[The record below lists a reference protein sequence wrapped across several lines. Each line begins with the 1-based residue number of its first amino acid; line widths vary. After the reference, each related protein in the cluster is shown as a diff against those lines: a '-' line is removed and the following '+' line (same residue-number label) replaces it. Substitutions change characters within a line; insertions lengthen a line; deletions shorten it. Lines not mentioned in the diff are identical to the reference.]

1 MCGIFA
7 ILNQFNVKKYS
18 LKHRGP
24 DQHVEE
30 SFMEWDFIFDRLSI
44 NGLEDGQQ
52 PFKDATILETSVFMC
67 NGEIYNHRE
76 LCSKHCV
83 TPITKSDCEVVYR
96 VLCGSQDDTSSF
108 CASIDG
114 EYAFV
119 FKDKSRLIVARD
131 RYGVRP
137 LFYAVVNGTNGRQVV
152 GFASEAKQ
160 LTEIPNVHSIE
171 QFPPG
176 EMWINFE
183 RIPFFK
189 LLPSVRSDASFSEHV
204 ETVRTLLIRA
214 VHKRLMSE
222 RPVGYFLSGGLDS
235 SIIAAI
241 GATLSKTPITTY
253 SIGMKNSDSRDLIAA
268 RRVAEHLHSNHVE
281 IQFDAKEAI
290 DAIPEVIRTLE
301 SYDCTTIR
309 ASVPMY
315 LLCKEISKQNHSKVM
330 LSGEGADEL
339 FGGYL
344 YLHGAPSLD
353 AFQSE
358 TVSLLSHIHEFDG
371 LRADRCTAAHGLELR
386 VPFLDPSLVD
396 YVVHMDPVHKAPVER
411 VEKFVLRKA
420 FESFLPKDIVYRQK
434 NGMSDAVGSQW
445 IDAIRE
451 HVRDVVRDVVQDA
464 SVLPPRHLVINTPKS
479 DEEMWYRQ
487 QFQAMYPTV
496 VSHQTIWRP
505 KWTTETDP
513 SARKLPTFVGQ

>member
-7 ILNQFNVKKYS
+7 ILKQHDAQS
-18 LKHRGP
+18 RLLQHRGP

-30 SFMEWDFIFDRLSI
+30 SFDSWNFIFDRLAI
-44 NGLEDGQQ
+44 NGIEDGQQ
-52 PFKDATILETSVFMC
+52 PFKNDTSIFMC
-67 NGEIYNHRE
+67 NGEIYNHHE
-76 LCSKHCV
+76 LCSKHHIN
-83 TPITKSDCEVVYR
+83 PSTKSDCEVVYR
-96 VLCGSQDDTSSF
+96 ALCSVDDTSSF

-114 EYAFV
+114 EFAFV
-119 FKDKSRLIVARD
+119 FKDESRLIVARD

-137 LFYAVVNGTNGRQVV
+137 LFYALVNDSGGRQVA

-160 LTEIPNVHSIE
+160 LAMIPNVHSIE

-176 EMWINFE
+176 EVWINFE
-183 RIPFFK
+183 RVQFFK
-189 LLPSVRSDASFSEHV
+189 LVPSVRSDVSSFADHV
-204 ETVRTLLIRA
+204 ETVRTLLIQA

-241 GATLSKTPITTY
+241 GATLTKTPITTY

-268 RRVAEHLHSNHVE
+268 RRVAEHLHSNHIE
-281 IQFDAKEAI
+281 IQFDAEEAI

-315 LLCKEISKQNHSKVM
+315 LLCKEIARRNQSKVM

-353 AFQSE
+353 AFQTE
-358 TVSLLSHIHEFDG
+358 TISLLRHIHEFDG

-386 VPFLDPSLVD
+386 VPFLDPTLVN
-396 YVVHMDPVHKAPVER
+396 YVVHMDPVHKAPNLEGR
-411 VEKFVLRKA
+411 IEKFILRKA

-445 IDAIRE
+445 IDAIRK
-451 HVRDVVRDVVQDA
+451 HVRDNVGDCDVSA
-464 SVLPPRHLVINTPKS
+464 LPPRNMLINPPKS
-479 DEEMWYRQ
+479 NEEMWYRQ
-487 QFQAMYPTV
+487 QFQAIYPV
-496 VSHQTIWRP
+496 VTSHQTIWRP
-505 KWTTETDP
+505 KWTSQTDP
-513 SARKLPTFVGQ
+513 SARNLPSFEGH

>member
-7 ILNQFNVKKYS
+7 ILKQFNVKKY
-18 LKHRGP
+18 LLEHRGP

-52 PFKDATILETSVFMC
+52 PFKDDASIFMC

-76 LCSKHCV
+76 LCSRHCV
-83 TPITKSDCEVVYR
+83 TPSTKSDCEVVYR
-96 VLCGSQDDTSSF
+96 ALGLVNDGSRDDMSSF

-137 LFYAVVNGTNGRQVV
+137 LFYAVVNGTSGRQVV

-160 LTEIPNVHSIE
+160 LTHIPNVHSIE

-176 EMWINFE
+176 EVWINFE

-189 LLPSVRSDASFSEHV
+189 LSPSIRSEMSFSEHV
-204 ETVRTLLIRA
+204 ETVRTLLIQA
-214 VHKRLMSE
+214 VQKRLMSE

-241 GATLSKTPITTY
+241 GSTLSKTPITTY

-268 RRVAEHLHSNHVE
+268 RQVAEHLRSNHIE
-281 IQFDAKEAI
+281 IQFDAEEAI
-290 DAIPEVIRTLE
+290 AAIPEVIRTLE
-301 SYDCTTIR
+301 SFDCTTIR
-309 ASVPMY
+309 ASVPMF
-315 LLCKEISKQNHSKVM
+315 LLCKEIAKRSQSKVM

-358 TVSLLSHIHEFDG
+358 TISLLSHIHEFDG
-371 LRADRCTAAHGLELR
+371 LRADRCTSAHGLELR
-386 VPFLDPSLVD
+386 VPFLDPMLVD
-396 YVVHMDPVHKAPVER
+396 YVVHMDPVHKAPTER
-411 VEKFVLRKA
+411 MEKFVLRKA

-451 HVRDVVRDVVQDA
+451 HVREVRIQEVT
-464 SVLPPRHLVINTPKS
+464 LPPHNILVNPPKS
-479 DEEMWYRQ
+479 DEEMWYRK